1 MLVNLARTQPATF
14 TKSYLEKFKMR
25 YVSSQGMGGENPNI
39 YVTLDKSKSIQT
51 YEGLYALE

>member
-1 MLVNLARTQPATF
+1 
-14 TKSYLEKFKMR
+14 MR

-51 YEGLYALE
+51 YEGLYALEECIIKMRKLQPLEPLIWSNEL